1 MNTELDFIREMFD
14 SIAPKYDFLNHFLS
28 LGQDVRWRQ
37 EMVRAADIPSRGAVA
52 KGSMPKLEIPKLA
65 IPKLAI
71 LDVACGT
78 CDVTMVVKRET
89 NTDATIIG
97 TDFSPGMLA
106 LGQQKI
112 KQDKNFQ
119 DISLV
124 CGNALTLPFKNN
136 RFDAV
141 LIAFGIRNI
150 MDRRGALEQFYATL
164 KPGGN
169 IIVLELTAPESGFF
183 RQIYLFYFKRILPTI
198 GTLFSKDSNAYHY
211 LPASVLNFPSRRKF
225 SKIMTD
231 AGFTDVRWKTMTFGI
246 VTLFAAKKTT
256 VT

>member
-1 MNTELDFIREMFD
+1 MNVELDFIREMFD

-28 LGQDVRWRQ
+28 LGQDVRWRK
-37 EMVRAADIPSRGAVA
+37 EMVRAAKIPSIATVPKGA
-52 KGSMPKLEIPKLA
+52 KPKT
-65 IPKLAI
+65 AI

-78 CDVTMVVKRET
+78 CDVTMAVKRET
-89 NTDATIIG
+89 DTDATIIG

-106 LGQQKI
+106 LGQRKI
-112 KQDKNFQ
+112 KRDKNFQ
-119 DISLV
+119 AISLV
-124 CGNALTLPFKNN
+124 CGNALTLPFKDN

-164 KPGGN
+164 KPGGSM
-169 IIVLELTAPESGFF
+169 IILELTAPETGFF
-183 RQIYLFYFKRILPTI
+183 RQIYLFYFSRILPAI

-225 SKIMTD
+225 STIMTN
-231 AGFTDVRWKTMTFGI
+231 AGFSDIRWKTMTFGI
-246 VTLFAAKKTT
+246 VTLFAAKKT
-256 VT
+256 

>member
-1 MNTELDFIREMFD
+1 MNMELDFIREMFD

-37 EMVRAADIPSRGAVA
+37 EMVLAAEIPSKGAV
-52 KGSMPKLEIPKLA
+52 
-65 IPKLAI
+65 

-78 CDVTMVVKRET
+78 CDVTMAIKRET
-89 NTDATIIG
+89 GTEATIIG

-119 DISLV
+119 SIDLV

-136 RFDAV
+136 RFNAV

-150 MDRRGALEQFYATL
+150 MDRQGALEQFYKVL
-164 KPGGN
+164 KPGGSM
-169 IIVLELTAPESGFF
+169 IVLELTAPENKLF
-183 RQIYLFYFKRILPTI
+183 RQIYLFYFRRILPAV
-198 GTLFSKDSNAYHY
+198 GTLFSKNSNAYHY

-225 SKIMTD
+225 SKIMTG
-231 AGFTDVRWKTMTFGI
+231 AGFTGVKWKTMTFGI
-246 VTLFAAKKTT
+246 VTLFAAKKESRKP
-256 VT
+256 